1 MHERAIRAV
10 SERTT
15 AADEIV
21 DGALDAGLDGS
32 HPVTEQMKM
41 FRLELLNVKA
51 DLERELERRVL
62 DCTRWVRPSSG
73 SRETNPV
80 IGCTRNPRPP
90 SRTERLTRAVRSE
103 DVRLPRACQLA
114 RHIRLRRPLQQGP

>member
-1 MHERAIRAV
+1 MHGRAVQAV

-32 HPVTEQMKM
+32 HPVTEHIKM
-41 FRLELLNVKA
+41 VRLELLNEKA
-51 DLERELERRVL
+51 DLERELERLVL

-73 SRETNPV
+73 SRETNPA
-80 IGCTRNPRPP
+80 IGCTRNPRPITNRASN
-90 SRTERLTRAVRSE
+90 SRGTL
-103 DVRLPRACQLA
+103 
-114 RHIRLRRPLQQGP
+114 